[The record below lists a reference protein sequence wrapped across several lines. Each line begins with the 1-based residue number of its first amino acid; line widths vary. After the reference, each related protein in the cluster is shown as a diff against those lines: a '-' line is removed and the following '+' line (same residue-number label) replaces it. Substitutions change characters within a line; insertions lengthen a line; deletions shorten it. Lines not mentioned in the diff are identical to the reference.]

1 MLQPGSLILIFLVL
15 AVLMISSALIELDQ
29 SKKDLMDL
37 MKEQAHTLL
46 ETVLISST
54 NALMTY
60 EHLEL
65 FLEERLLNNASFIKY
80 LYEQER
86 ISNRFLEK
94 FAQENNIFRINIFGS
109 DGKKKYRSHQPIDHR
124 GASRTNPQQTL
135 EPLLYGIQ
143 DTLIIGYKQANYK
156 DGMRYAVALAAKDRS
171 AIVLNLNAEELL
183 NFRRRIGFGTLL
195 KKMAANSG
203 IMYVVLQDSSGIIAA
218 SGNVKEMDKIED
230 SPFLSQVM
238 FDSSFQIQIKRF
250 EKQEIFE
257 AVHPFYYDGIL
268 VGLFRLGLSA
278 EPLNQ
283 IKTRIY
289 RRIGIISFFLIVIGF
304 IVFTFILV
312 RQNYGLLQR
321 QYQTVETYSGNII
334 QNVSD
339 GIVVIDKEKRI
350 KIINQAAKN
359 IFQIKEQNVQGNVFG
374 KILSEQECES
384 QLLSSTSMEQIECK
398 VQNHNKTLLVSK
410 AKFIDEDESENT
422 VLVIRDLTEQK
433 KLEAQIQRKERLSAM
448 GELASGVAHEIRNPL
463 NAIGTIV
470 QQLNKDFEPTNNHE
484 EYHQLASV
492 VTKEVRRINE
502 TIQDFLRFS
511 RPEPILPEKFLLG
524 EFIDYLRKQYQS
536 MFKEHQIELFIHLNW
551 EGDVSWDRRQM
562 QQVFMN
568 LIQNAVDA
576 MGNNGE
582 LSIIADCLEGDELE
596 ISVKDT
602 GPGISENIRSN
613 IFNLYFT
620 TKAKG
625 TGIGLS
631 IVQRIVYEHG
641 GVISVESEEG
651 AGTVFNLRMPITV
664 GCGD

>member
-1 MLQPGSLILIFLVL
+1 
-15 AVLMISSALIELDQ
+15 
-29 SKKDLMDL
+29 
-37 MKEQAHTLL
+37 
-46 ETVLISST
+46 
-54 NALMTY
+54 
-60 EHLEL
+60 
-65 FLEERLLNNASFIKY
+65 
-80 LYEQER
+80 
-86 ISNRFLEK
+86 
-94 FAQENNIFRINIFGS
+94 
-109 DGKKKYRSHQPIDHR
+109 
-124 GASRTNPQQTL
+124 
-135 EPLLYGIQ
+135 
-143 DTLIIGYKQANYK
+143 
-156 DGMRYAVALAAKDRS
+156 
-171 AIVLNLNAEELL
+171 
-183 NFRRRIGFGTLL
+183 
-195 KKMAANSG
+195 
-203 IMYVVLQDSSGIIAA
+203 
-218 SGNVKEMDKIED
+218 
-230 SPFLSQVM
+230 
-238 FDSSFQIQIKRF
+238 
-250 EKQEIFE
+250 
-257 AVHPFYYDGIL
+257 
-268 VGLFRLGLSA
+268 
-278 EPLNQ
+278 
-283 IKTRIY
+283 
-289 RRIGIISFFLIVIGF
+289 
-304 IVFTFILV
+304 
-312 RQNYGLLQR
+312 
-321 QYQTVETYSGNII
+321 
-334 QNVSD
+334 
-339 GIVVIDKEKRI
+339 
-350 KIINQAAKN
+350 
-359 IFQIKEQNVQGNVFG
+359 
-374 KILSEQECES
+374 
-384 QLLSSTSMEQIECK
+384 MEQIECK